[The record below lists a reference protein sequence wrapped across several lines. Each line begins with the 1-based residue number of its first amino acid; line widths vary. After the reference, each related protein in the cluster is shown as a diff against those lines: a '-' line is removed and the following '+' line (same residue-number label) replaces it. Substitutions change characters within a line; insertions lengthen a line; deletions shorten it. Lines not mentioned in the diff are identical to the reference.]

1 MSDKNIK
8 NNILKKA
15 LKNSLEEKLNKNFI
29 LPIELNNK
37 KQNIYENLKYD
48 LELIN
53 SNENNKSNDSFYKK
67 ILNPQTIVG
76 EKVMEKWCNYY
87 TSDEDFLKDNQ
98 KLYSI
103 GFSDFNA
110 TKCDDLWKSWKT
122 IKNDNNF
129 YNKYIYLSW
138 DKVKFLNESSI
149 FLFIFSI
156 YSLLSPLLNIL
167 APFIILIIPFFILKI
182 MKIPINYKTYAEILK
197 MQLNKQIFGRL
208 FTNFHAIDIREKI
221 YSFLC
226 FSMYLYNI
234 YQNFV
239 AFFLFNKNVK
249 YISDF
254 FNKTHE
260 HLKNTSNNISLF
272 LKRTENL
279 KTYTSYNHYIKKE
292 QDDIKKIITE
302 LEDIT
307 SFKYNIKSFKNL
319 GYIFKKFYNISKNS
333 NIEKTLLFSFGF
345 NGYLDNINGLNIFI
359 KNKQMNKCTFTTN
372 KNTIQLK
379 KCYLPNIE
387 GNKIIKNNIN
397 LKKNLILTGPNAS
410 GKTTLIKTTLLNILL
425 IQQTGFGFFSK
436 GKISPFDYLH
446 CYINIPDT
454 SSRDSLFQAEARRCN
469 KILKIISD
477 NPKSKHLCIFDELYS
492 GTNPD
497 EAIASAYSYLEFFS
511 KNKNIKFLLT
521 THFVK
526 ICKLF
531 NNNKNV
537 KNYKMNTR
545 EINDNLEYTYKI
557 KSGISE
563 IKGGIY
569 VLKDLNFPEKLI
581 EKTRKII
588 KTL

>member
-8 NNILKKA
+8 NKILKKA
-15 LKNSLEEKLNKNFI
+15 LKNSLEEKINKNFI

-37 KQNIYENLKYD
+37 KQKIYENLKYD
-48 LELIN
+48 LELIK

-103 GFSDFNA
+103 SFADLNA

-279 KTYTSYNHYIKKE
+279 KTYASYNHYIKNE
-292 QDDIKKIITE
+292 QNDIKNIITE

-307 SFKYNIKSFKNL
+307 SFNYNIKSFKNL

-359 KNKQMNKCTFTTN
+359 KNKQMNKCTFTRK

-387 GNKIIKNNIN
+387 AKKIVKNNIN

-425 IQQTGFGFFSK
+425 IQQTGFGFFSN

-469 KILKIISD
+469 KILNIIND
-477 NPKSKHLCIFDELYS
+477 NPKLTHLCIFDELYS

-545 EINDNLEYTYKI
+545 ENNNNLEYTYKI

-581 EKTRKII
+581 EKTKKII

>member
-1 MSDKNIK
+1 MNDKNIK
-8 NNILKKA
+8 NNISTNIP
-15 LKNSLEEKLNKNFI
+15 KNNLEEKINENFT
-29 LPIELNNK
+29 LPIELNDK
-37 KQNIYENLKYD
+37 KHQIYENLKND
-48 LELIN
+48 LELIK

-76 EKVMEKWCNYY
+76 QKIMEKWSNYY
-87 TSDEDFLKDNQ
+87 TSDDKFLKDNQ
-98 KLYSI
+98 KLYSNNFDI
-103 GFSDFNA
+103 NTNG
-110 TKCDDLWKSWKT
+110 CDELWKSWKT

-138 DKVKFLNESSI
+138 DKVKFLNQSSI
-149 FLFIFSI
+149 FLFIFSV

-182 MKIPINYKTYAEILK
+182 MKIPISCNTYVEILK
-197 MQLNKQIFGRL
+197 IQLNKQLFGKL
-208 FTNFHAIDIREKI
+208 FTNFNSIDIREKV
-221 YSFLC
+221 YSMLC

-234 YQNFV
+234 YQNFI
-239 AFFLFNKNVK
+239 AFFVFNKNLK
-249 YISDF
+249 FITDF
-254 FNKTHE
+254 FNKTSE

-272 LKRTENL
+272 LKQTEKLN
-279 KTYTSYNHYIKKE
+279 TYEKYNQYINKKNE
-292 QDDIKKIITE
+292 DIKKIINE
-302 LEDIT
+302 LKPIT
-307 SFKYNIKSFKNL
+307 FFKYNITSFKNL
-319 GYIFKKFYNISKNS
+319 GYIFKKFYNISKNN

-359 KNKQMNKCTFTTN
+359 KNKEMSKCIFTKK
-372 KNTIQLK
+372 KNMIQLK
-379 KCYLPNIE
+379 DCYLPNIE
-387 GNKIIKNNIN
+387 NEKIIKNNIN

-469 KILKIISD
+469 KILNIIND
-477 NPKSKHLCIFDELYS
+477 NPQSKHLCIFDELYS
-492 GTNPD
+492 GTNPS
-497 EAIASAYSYLEFFS
+497 EAIASAYSYLELFS

-531 NNNKNV
+531 NENKNV
-537 KNYKMNTR
+537 KNYKMNTY
-545 EINDNLEYTYKI
+545 EKNDNLEYTYKI
-557 KSGISE
+557 KPGISK

-569 VLKDLNFPEKLI
+569 VLKDLNFPRKLI
-581 EKTRKII
+581 EKTKKII